1 MGLQWSVGRKRYT
14 SAELVRAASQ
24 VRNVSVS
31 SHGPIVS
38 LREGIGLRAWTA
50 ILNASDRNSN
60 QLLISDIT
68 VAHERKITNNQRFRS
83 RRDGKKVFMV
93 SVRALDKI
101 KN

>member
-14 SAELVRAASQ
+14 NAELVRAASQ

-60 QLLISDIT
+60 QLFKKAITEVIFEIEFDSHEIHLTWSKGPNGRPSSHITELID
-68 VAHERKITNNQRFRS
+68 
-83 RRDGKKVFMV
+83 
-93 SVRALDKI
+93 
-101 KN
+101 

>member
-14 SAELVRAASQ
+14 NAELVRAASQ

-83 RRDGKKVFMV
+83 RRDEKKFLWLACVHW
-93 SVRALDKI
+93 I
-101 KN
+101 KQKN